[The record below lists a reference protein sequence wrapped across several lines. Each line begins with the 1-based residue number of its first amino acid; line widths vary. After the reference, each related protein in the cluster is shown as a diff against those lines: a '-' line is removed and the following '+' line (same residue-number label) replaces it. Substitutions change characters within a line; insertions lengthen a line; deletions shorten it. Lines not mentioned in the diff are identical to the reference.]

1 MSLMR
6 FDFASLQVTPWRNGG
21 GETREIASWPVG
33 TQDFDWRA
41 SIATIAQDGP
51 FSVFNGIDRSITLL
65 EGDGV
70 HLFSVGHVDHHLSQ
84 VGEPFAFSGDVA
96 LGATLLGGSSQDF
109 NIMTRRGR
117 WAADVQRV
125 TKAIELPAPHAGVLY
140 VLQGR
145 WLLADGVTLTARQGG
160 WWPAG
165 EFSGTLAPLEEDSVI
180 LWADITAC

>member
-1 MSLMR
+1 MSLHL
-6 FDFASLQVTPWRNGG
+6 FDFAELPVSPWRNGG
-21 GETREIASWPVG
+21 GETREIACWPPG
-33 TQDFDWRA
+33 AQDFDWRA

-51 FSVFNGIDRSITLL
+51 FSAFAGIDRSITLL

-70 HLFSVGHVDHHLSQ
+70 HLFSAGRIDHALAQ

-96 LGATLLGGSSQDF
+96 LDARLLGGGSRDF

-117 WAADVQRV
+117 HAAGVRRINAAV
-125 TKAIELPAPHAGVLY
+125 ALPAGHAGVLY
-140 VLQGR
+140 ALSGE
-145 WLLADGVTLTARQGG
+145 WSLPGEVTLRARQGA

-165 EFSGTLAPLEEDSVI
+165 GFGGTLAPLAKECAI